1 MRRFQ
6 DSFCVEETEEVE
18 AGKHD
23 VSELELLEKKLK
35 EMKRSR
41 KRKKSNEKEKV
52 KRRRIMVLEDDSD

>member
-1 MRRFQ
+1 M
-6 DSFCVEETEEVE
+6 EETEEVE